1 MAENDYV
8 IRLISS
14 WSDLPAT
21 QWNAL
26 LQSHPDSAQG
36 PFMRHE
42 YLSAMHD
49 SGSATAR
56 TGWQLQLLTLWRGE
70 QLAGACAVYLK
81 SHSYGE
87 YVFDWAWAQAY
98 EQHQLAY
105 YPKALV
111 ASPFTPVPGPR
122 LLAID
127 AAARLALV
135 QALVH
140 WCQQKGLSSL
150 HLLFAGQAD
159 IAACKQAGLMMRQT
173 VQFHWHNRRQAE
185 PGPESAERFGSF
197 EDFVSCLSQDKRKK
211 IRQERR

>member
-8 IRLISS
+8 IRLISN
-14 WSDLPAT
+14 WSDLSAT

-26 LQSHPDSAQG
+26 LLSQSDSAQG

-42 YLSAMHD
+42 YLSALHD

-56 TGWQLQLLTLWRGE
+56 TGWQLQLLTLWQGE

-98 EQHQLAY
+98 EQHKLPY

-135 QALVH
+135 QALVR
-140 WCQQKGLSSL
+140 WCQQQGLSSL
-150 HLLFAGQAD
+150 HLL
-159 IAACKQAGLMMRQT
+159 
-173 VQFHWHNRRQAE
+173 
-185 PGPESAERFGSF
+185 
-197 EDFVSCLSQDKRKK
+197 SQPSDLPASRTFCPA
-211 IRQERR
+211 